1 MAYLTVGVK
10 DYFTG
15 PESIYDEKDFERRFR
30 VRRVI
35 FNCIWEKLEGEAP
48 FVHRTDALGKR
59 GIYPLVRMVA
69 CFRHL
74 AYGDGYDRE
83 DEYCRMSEDS
93 VRNSVKAFCRLIKKH
108 FPEYLNR
115 NPSASEKEAIVQRN
129 TERGFPGH
137 FASWDCKHFSWHK
150 CPMWLHGQHKGH
162 AEGVTL
168 ILEAIAD
175 YNCYIMYANFGDPG
189 SLNDINVLDKSSIV
203 GAMIDGTF
211 DTTITPYEIN
221 GTVRD
226 WLYFLADGIYPDW
239 SVFVKTYADPV
250 DSRTKTF
257 AKHQEGA
264 RKDVERAF
272 GIVVQKFQILQ
283 RPLRMW
289 SQGDAVD
296 LLHCCVILHN
306 MVVAHYGDEYLSQ
319 DEARVYNAE
328 ANEDDTRKWPLFG
341 GVEVSAQTIANDGAE
356 LFASRVAC
364 FTGNMMSNV
373 QHYKLKADLTEHIFT
388 RYGHNYN

>member
-1 MAYLTVGVK
+1 MSNDHLITEIVMFSIDNSVPSHMLTRLQRTMLQDSTNCILDAPFKLTGRYQKQRDCLLLLPQPPIWTMASSEYDWQAEKDDDDIVDMMVTELLSSSDEEEENKAPRSRKKNKDRNFPLAYLTVGVK

-30 VRRVI
+30 VPRVI

-93 VRNSVKAFCRLIKKH
+93 VQNSVKAFCRLIKKH

-162 AEGVTL
+162 A
-168 ILEAIAD
+168 
-175 YNCYIMYANFGDPG
+175 
-189 SLNDINVLDKSSIV
+189 
-203 GAMIDGTF
+203 
-211 DTTITPYEIN
+211 
-221 GTVRD
+221 
-226 WLYFLADGIYPDW
+226 
-239 SVFVKTYADPV
+239 
-250 DSRTKTF
+250 
-257 AKHQEGA
+257 
-264 RKDVERAF
+264 
-272 GIVVQKFQILQ
+272 
-283 RPLRMW
+283 
-289 SQGDAVD
+289 
-296 LLHCCVILHN
+296 
-306 MVVAHYGDEYLSQ
+306 
-319 DEARVYNAE
+319 
-328 ANEDDTRKWPLFG
+328 
-341 GVEVSAQTIANDGAE
+341 
-356 LFASRVAC
+356 
-364 FTGNMMSNV
+364 
-373 QHYKLKADLTEHIFT
+373 
-388 RYGHNYN
+388 